1 MIVNL
6 EVTPN
11 DLRKHVCTLASDIGE
26 RNVFRPQAL
35 HAAEEYIT
43 RTWEQQGY
51 SVIRNAYDVIGI
63 QCANLGV
70 TCPGNSDSNEMIL
83 IGAPY
88 DSVKDCPGAHDNGS
102 GIAALLELSRLFAQ
116 ISPKVTVRFVAFVNE
131 EPPFFSWGQMG
142 SAVYAKSARQRGDKI
157 HFMVSL
163 ETIGYYSDT
172 VGSQRYPPLFKYF
185 YPDRGNFIS
194 FVSNLRSRGVMRRA
208 VHAFRRCSTFPI
220 EHVATFSWIPGV
232 SWSDHLSFWRQHYR
246 AFMITD
252 TAFYRYRYY
261 HTAEDTAEKL
271 SYEPFAQCC
280 NGLYD
285 CFAALSQATV
295 TANRREAIQ

>member
-1 MIVNL
+1 MKS

-11 DLRKHVCTLASDIGE
+11 DLRKHVYTLASDIGE

-43 RTWEQQGY
+43 RTWQEQGY
-51 SVIRNAYDVIGI
+51 SVTRNTYDVIDVR
-63 QCANLGV
+63 CANLEI
-70 TCPGNSDSNEMIL
+70 TRPGNGESKEMIL
-83 IGAPY
+83 LGAHY
-88 DSVKDCPGAHDNGS
+88 DSVKGCPGANDNGS
-102 GIAALLELSRLFAQ
+102 GIAALLELSKLFAQ
-116 ISPKVTVRFVAFVNE
+116 TDPKVTVRFVAFVNE

-142 SAVYAKSARQRGDKI
+142 STVYAKSARQRGDRI
-157 HFMVSL
+157 RFMVSL

-194 FVSNLRSRGVMRRA
+194 FVSNLRSRRVMRKA
-208 VHAFRRCSTFPI
+208 VRAFRRDSTFPS
-220 EHVATFSWIPGV
+220 EYVATFSWVPGV
-232 SWSDHLSFWRQHYR
+232 SWSDHLSFWKQNYR

-271 SYEPFAQCC
+271 RYEAFAQCC
-280 NGLYD
+280 TGLYD
-285 CFAALSQATV
+285 CFATLSQK
-295 TANRREAIQ
+295 

>member
-1 MIVNL
+1 MKS

-11 DLRKHVCTLASDIGE
+11 DLRKHVYTLASDIGE

-43 RTWEQQGY
+43 RTWQEQGY
-51 SVIRNAYDVIGI
+51 SVTRNTYDVIGV
-63 QCANLGV
+63 QCANLEI
-70 TCPGNSDSNEMIL
+70 TCPGNGESKELIL
-83 IGAPY
+83 VGAHY
-88 DSVKDCPGAHDNGS
+88 DSVKGCPGANDNGS
-102 GIAALLELSRLFAQ
+102 GIAALLELSKLFAQ
-116 ISPKVTVRFVAFVNE
+116 TDPKVTVRFVAFVNE

-142 SAVYAKSARQRGDKI
+142 STVYAKSARQRGDRI
-157 HFMVSL
+157 RFMVSL

-194 FVSNLRSRGVMRRA
+194 FVSNLRSRGVMRKA
-208 VHAFRRCSTFPI
+208 VRAFRRDSTFPS
-220 EHVATFSWIPGV
+220 EYVATFSWIPGV
-232 SWSDHLSFWRQHYR
+232 SWSDHLSFWKQNYR

-252 TAFYRYRYY
+252 TAFYRYHYY

-271 SYEPFAQCC
+271 RYEPFAQCC
-280 NGLYD
+280 TGLYD
-285 CFAALSQATV
+285 CFATLSQK
-295 TANRREAIQ
+295 